1 MPRRVPSR
9 RGFPSAEIR
18 ANLDSLS
25 LFRQA
30 REQVI
35 DWADDGWARRRY
47 PDSPRGYKM
56 RRILMIRILRIRER
70 WRKNPENGRMKLN
83 GLPFASLYLGEENGK

>member
-9 RGFPSAEIR
+9 RGFPSAEVR
-18 ANLDSLS
+18 ANLDSL
-25 LFRQA
+25 LFSRQA

-47 PDSPRGYKM
+47 PDSPRAIK
-56 RRILMIRILRIRER
+56 
-70 WRKNPENGRMKLN
+70 
-83 GLPFASLYLGEENGK
+83 